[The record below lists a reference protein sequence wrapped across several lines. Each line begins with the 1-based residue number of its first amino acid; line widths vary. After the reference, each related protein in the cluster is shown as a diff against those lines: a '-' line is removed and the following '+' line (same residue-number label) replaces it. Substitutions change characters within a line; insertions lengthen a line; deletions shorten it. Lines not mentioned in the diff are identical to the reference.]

1 MQSTV
6 IIVMVNISA
15 IPMSISAGRSLLHPS
30 FSNSVHILSPEE
42 KGTKTQCSQKIE
54 RQLKITT
61 PQKGLCLFNQV
72 RNKKFVL

>member
-30 FSNSVHILSPEE
+30 FSNSVHILSLEE

-61 PQKGLCLFNQV
+61 PPPQERIMLIQPS
-72 RNKKFVL
+72 